1 MTYNKDFSHVM
12 AALRIT
18 NTCLFMQDK
27 VSGRSLLFSYVD
39 LVANVSVLAC
49 TDILMTVTIV

>member
-27 VSGRSLLFSYVD
+27 VSGRSLLFLD

-49 TDILMTVTIV
+49 TDILMTVIIV

>member
-1 MTYNKDFSHVM
+1 M

-18 NTCLFMQDK
+18 NICLFMQDK
-27 VSGRSLLFSYVD
+27 VSGGSLLFSYLMQLD
-39 LVANVSVLAC
+39 LVANFSVLAC